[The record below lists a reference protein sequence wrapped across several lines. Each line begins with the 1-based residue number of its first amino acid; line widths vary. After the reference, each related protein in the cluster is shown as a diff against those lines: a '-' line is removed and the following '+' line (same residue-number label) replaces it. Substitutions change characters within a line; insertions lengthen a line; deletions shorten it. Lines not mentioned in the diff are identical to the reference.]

1 MRSLVAMMVVA
12 LALAFAPPVSAQ
24 PRIAAPVTDLA
35 DAVPAE
41 QEQRLTAK
49 LAAHRTNSG
58 VAVAVLVVPTTG
70 TTSLEAYAMR
80 AATAWRAELP
90 GAPPA
95 VLYVLAVNDRR
106 HRLEVSDGARPR
118 LPDVR
123 AQEALDAARP
133 SLRSADYAAA
143 VRVVMDGV
151 LTALAPAAGEVE
163 TITEVPAAPTPVPA
177 VAPTPAPTVAAP
189 ATPPTPEGEKVCFG
203 LFCILSVLLGAGL
216 LVGLVVTTLFKA
228 GKAVAQS
235 FSGTTYGHGGAS
247 HFHGGDAHGH
257 DASWTH
263 SDVGTS
269 SWSSSDSS
277 SSSSSDS
284 SSSSSD
290 SSSAGGGF
298 SGGGASSDW

>member
-1 MRSLVAMMVVA
+1 MRSLVAMAVVA
-12 LALAFAPPVSAQ
+12 LALAFAPAASAQ
-24 PRIAAPVTDLA
+24 PRITAPVTDLA

-41 QEQRLTAK
+41 QEQQLTAK
-49 LAAHRTNSG
+49 LTAFRTSAG

-70 TTSLEAYAMR
+70 STTLEAYAMR

-90 GAPPA
+90 GAPAA
-95 VLYVLAVNDRR
+95 VLYVLAVGDRR
-106 HRLEVSDGARPR
+106 HRLEVNDNARLR
-118 LPDVR
+118 FPDAR
-123 AQEALDAARP
+123 AREALDAARP
-133 SLRSADYAAA
+133 SLRSADYAGA
-143 VRVVMDGV
+143 VRLVMDGV

-177 VAPTPAPTVAAP
+177 AAPTYAPPAAAP
-189 ATPPTPEGEKVCFG
+189 ATPPPAEGEKVCFG

-263 SDVGTS
+263 SDGGTS
-269 SWSSSDSS
+269 SWSSSDH
-277 SSSSSDS
+277 S